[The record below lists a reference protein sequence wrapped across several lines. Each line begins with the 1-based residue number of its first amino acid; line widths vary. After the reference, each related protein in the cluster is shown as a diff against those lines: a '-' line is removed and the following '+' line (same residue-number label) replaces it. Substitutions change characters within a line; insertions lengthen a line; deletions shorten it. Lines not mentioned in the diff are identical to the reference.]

1 MNREQLLAT
10 IALIAIFA
18 LVGWSYWSGGI
29 IGVLLDPEL
38 DAATK
43 VESLRAFFNGWGPFA
58 PLVYILLI
66 VIEVVVAPI
75 PGAILY
81 MPGGVIFGG
90 FLGRHTLT
98 YRQRR
103 RGRYLLRP
111 DANDCRAKLEPRLL
125 QCRASPERQG
135 VHPTAWGSEHL
146 SVAGQPSDLFGHRL
160 LRGGPHSDAHVDP
173 HDRNDDRDGP
183 ALLHPVVPVV
193 GVVRRLSL
201 ATVAAVGGM
210 RHIRR
215 SRRHGDLET
224 TRSTDGRKLRV
235 MSRELWVKTDN
246 QHLSL
251 TTGHFP
257 SHRT

>member
-90 FLGRHTLT
+90 FWGGTLSLIGNVAGAGICCVLMRTIVGRSWS
-98 YRQRR
+98 RDFFNA
-103 RGRYLLRP
+103 GR
-111 DANDCRAKLEPRLL
+111 L
-125 QCRASPERQG
+125 QSRQG

-193 GVVRRLSL
+193 GGCSSSFPGYCGRCWWDASYTPFSPSWRFGNYAFHRRKK
-201 ATVAAVGGM
+201 VKG
-210 RHIRR
+210 HE
-215 SRRHGDLET
+215 SRIMG
-224 TRSTDGRKLRV
+224 
-235 MSRELWVKTDN
+235 
-246 QHLSL
+246 
-251 TTGHFP
+251 
-257 SHRT
+257 